1 MQKTRIPWRGIPAE
15 GGKYGAKHVKSKAVA
30 HGIMVLPAA
39 ADWIF
44 ICISLPAGFMHLLLH
59 DRQKRGLFYVFAGT
73 IRRRKKPS
81 AVREQR
87 TLLKENIILIIKILD
102 KRNICIYTLKVEYI

>member
-1 MQKTRIPWRGIPAE
+1 MPFEERLFSKGLRNEITPLLSPKEWDDIQINLRFIHSFFCNKAE

-44 ICISLPAGFMHLLLH
+44 ICI
-59 DRQKRGLFYVFAGT
+59 V
-73 IRRRKKPS
+73 
-81 AVREQR
+81 
-87 TLLKENIILIIKILD
+87 IL
-102 KRNICIYTLKVEYI
+102 